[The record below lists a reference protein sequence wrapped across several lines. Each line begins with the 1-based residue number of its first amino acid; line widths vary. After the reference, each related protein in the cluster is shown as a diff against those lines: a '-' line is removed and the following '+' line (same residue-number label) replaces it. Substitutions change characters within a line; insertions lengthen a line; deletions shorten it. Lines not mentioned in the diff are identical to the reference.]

1 MMLVYAHGMPSST
14 PLAEEQ
20 RQALDLAD
28 QGQWEAAHRIAQ
40 QHEDALSCQI
50 HGYLH
55 RIEGDLSNAGYWYR
69 RGGQPGVPGNGLP
82 EESARLR
89 ALITTRPH

>member
-1 MMLVYAHGMPSST
+1 MARST
-14 PLAEEQ
+14 DLAEQQ
-20 RQALDLAD
+20 RHALDLAD

-40 QHEDALSCQI
+40 QHEDTLSCQI

-69 RGGQPGVPGNGLP
+69 RGGQSGVPHNELP
-82 EESARLR
+82 EEAVRLR
-89 ALITTRPH
+89 ALAGR